1 MNENRIKLCKT
12 CRQKM
17 DTSLCGYMPNNK
29 SICQRCGTPLEI
41 INITDDDFW
50 VIRHTSKDINFL
62 EAMIK
67 LHDEDIIAYEEK
79 MSTFRANDPW
89 WQEQHGLKQ
98 KVEEDNR
105 PKCPHCHSTNISTIS
120 TGERMG
126 SVMFFGLFSKKIN
139 KSFKCN
145 DCKYTW

>member
-1 MNENRIKLCKT
+1 MTPKFYGYWAASSEDNFICPICKNEMAELNLL
-12 CRQKM
+12 
-17 DTSLCGYMPNNK
+17 S
-29 SICQRCGTPLEI
+29 E
-41 INITDDDFW
+41 DFW

-98 KVEEDNR
+98 KVEEDNQ
-105 PKCPHCHSTNISTIS
+105 PKCPTCGSTNIQRIG

-126 SVMFFGLFSKKIN
+126 SVMFWGLFSKKIN

-145 DCKYTW
+145 SCKYTW